1 MSEVKE
7 DLVEVKPKQ
16 TRSTKPKEDQVE
28 SKLKKMGFVFDPK
41 RGHVY
46 QEIK

>member
-1 MSEVKE
+1 MTDEKE
-7 DLVEVKPKQ
+7 DLAEVKPKQ
-16 TRSTKPKEDQVE
+16 TRNTKPEVDQVE
-28 SKLKKMGFVFDPK
+28 DKPKKMGFVFDPE

>member
-7 DLVEVKPKQ
+7 DLAEVKPKQ
-16 TRSTKPKEDQVE
+16 TRNTKPKVDQVE
-28 SKLKKMGFVFDPK
+28 NKPKKMGFVFDPK

-46 QEIK
+46 QEIE

>member
-16 TRSTKPKEDQVE
+16 TRNTKPKEDQVE
-28 SKLKKMGFVFDPK
+28 SKPKKMGFVFDPK